1 MKRTLAA
8 VTAALTLS
16 AGIIQPLPA
25 SAQATGSSA
34 GLSSFLMPQHGDCSP
49 RLFNDALPEWR
60 GSDRTLVVYCDSTFA
75 WVGQY
80 QTDWVEAFEFRDGR
94 WWPVEHAGTTQTGL
108 TRGCY
113 SDTDLRSR
121 GASEQ
126 FISLVPICTPDEL
139 GR

>member
-8 VTAALTLS
+8 LTAAFTLT
-16 AGIIQPLPA
+16 AGTANLVPA

-49 RLFNDALPEWR
+49 HLFNDALPEWR
-60 GSDRTLVVYCDSTFA
+60 GSDRTSIVHCDSQFA

-80 QTDWVEAFEFRDGR
+80 QTDWLEAFEFRDGR
-94 WWPVEHAGTTQTGL
+94 WWPVEHAGTTRTGL
-108 TRGCY
+108 HRGCY

-121 GASEQ
+121 GASEH
-126 FISLVPICTPDEL
+126 FISLVPICTPEEL

>member
-1 MKRTLAA
+1 
-8 VTAALTLS
+8 
-16 AGIIQPLPA
+16 
-25 SAQATGSSA
+25 
-34 GLSSFLMPQHGDCSP
+34 MPQHGDCSP

-108 TRGCY
+108 TRAVIATPTCAAGAP
-113 SDTDLRSR
+113 RSSSSR
-121 GASEQ
+121 SCPSAPRMSWGVSHHQSACNRRTS
-126 FISLVPICTPDEL
+126 SPS
-139 GR
+139 